1 MPMILS
7 TNKSKTS
14 LKEIFD
20 AKYIILQ
27 LARRDFTVRYKQTSL
42 GWLWAVIN
50 PLANFIL
57 FAVVFGLLV
66 RVPTPEYAAPYSA
79 VLVVGIIYWN
89 FFSACMNSVSDSLIN
104 NIHLIKKVYF
114 PRIVF
119 GLSSTF
125 VAIVDFAIAFVF
137 FIPILYF
144 LDVKIDLYRL
154 VLITPITMLTT
165 VLLAWGIGCFMSILK
180 VKYKDF
186 RHVIPLVLQ
195 VLFYASPIVYT
206 ASLIPE
212 KYKIYYQ
219 LNPLSHVIELARY
232 AFLGGSAMPSI
243 ALTLILSLLV
253 TLLGGLYFVCNE
265 RKVVDLE

>member
-1 MPMILS
+1 MPVIVS
-7 TNKSKTS
+7 TNKSKTT
-14 LKEIFD
+14 LREIFD
-20 AKYIILQ
+20 ARYIILQ

-66 RVPTPEYAAPYSA
+66 RVPTPEYKAPYSA

-89 FFSACMNSVSDSLIN
+89 FFSACMNSVSDSLVN

-119 GLSSTF
+119 GLASTF
-125 VAIVDFAIAFVF
+125 VAVVDFVIAFIF
-137 FIPILYF
+137 FIPILYL
-144 LDVKIDLYRL
+144 LDVKIDIVRL
-154 VLITPITMLTT
+154 IIFTPITMVAT

-206 ASLIPE
+206 SSLVPE
-212 KYKIYYQ
+212 KYQIYYQ
-219 LNPLSHVIELARY
+219 LNPLFHIIELARY
-232 AFLGGSAMPSI
+232 AFLGGYTIPSI
-243 ALTLILSLLV
+243 SSTLLLSLSV
-253 TLLGGLYFVCNE
+253 TLLGVAYFIYNE

>member
-1 MPMILS
+1 MIVS
-7 TNKSKTS
+7 TSKSKTS

-20 AKYIILQ
+20 AKYIIIQ

-50 PLANFIL
+50 PLASFVL

-66 RVPTPEYAAPYSA
+66 RVPTPEYNAPYSA

-89 FFSACMNSVSDSLIN
+89 FFSACMNSVGDSLVN

-114 PRIVF
+114 PRIAF
-119 GLSSTF
+119 GLASTF
-125 VAIVDFAIAFVF
+125 IAIVDFAIAFIF

-144 LDVKIDLYRL
+144 LDVDIDIYRL
-154 VLITPITMLTT
+154 VLITPLTMLTT
-165 VLLAWGIGCFMSILK
+165 VFLAWGIGCFMSILK

-186 RHVIPLVLQ
+186 RHVIPLTLQ

-206 ASLIPE
+206 ASLVPE
-212 KYKIYYQ
+212 KYKVYYQ
-219 LNPLSHVIELARY
+219 LNPFSHIIELARY
-232 AFLGGSAMPSI
+232 AFLGGHDMPSI
-243 ALTLILSLLV
+243 TLTLILSLAV
-253 TLLGGLYFVCNE
+253 TVFGGLYFIYNE

>member
-1 MPMILS
+1 MITS
-7 TNKSKTS
+7 TRNSKTS
-14 LKEIFD
+14 IKEIFD
-20 AKYIILQ
+20 ARFIILQ

-42 GWLWAVIN
+42 GWLWAIIN
-50 PLANFIL
+50 PLANFVL

-66 RVPTPEYAAPYSA
+66 RVPTPEYIAPYSA

-89 FFSACMNSVSDSLIN
+89 FFSACMNSVSDSFIN

-125 VAIVDFAIAFVF
+125 VAIVDFVIAFIF

-144 LDVKIDLYRL
+144 LDVKIDIGRL
-154 VLITPITMLTT
+154 ILIIPITMLTT

-186 RHVIPLVLQ
+186 RHVMPLVLQ

-206 ASLIPE
+206 ASLVPDR
-212 KYKIYYQ
+212 YQVYYQ
-219 LNPLSHVIELARY
+219 LNPLSHIIELARY
-232 AFLGGSAMPSI
+232 AFLGGHAIPSI
-243 ALTLILSLLV
+243 ASTLLLSLSV
-253 TLLGGLYFVCNE
+253 TLLGGVYFVYNE

>member
-1 MPMILS
+1 MILS

-14 LKEIFD
+14 LKELFD
-20 AKYIILQ
+20 AKYIIIQ

-42 GWLWAVIN
+42 GWLWAIIN
-50 PLANFIL
+50 PLANFVI
-57 FAVVFGLLV
+57 FSVVFGLLV

-125 VAIVDFAIAFVF
+125 VAVVDFVIAFIF
-137 FIPILYF
+137 FIPILYY
-144 LDVKIDLYRL
+144 LDVKVDICRL
-154 VLITPITMLTT
+154 LLITPITMLTT
-165 VLLAWGIGCFMSILK
+165 VFLAWGIGCFMSILK

-195 VLFYASPIVYT
+195 LLFYASPIVYT
-206 ASLIPE
+206 ASIVPE
-212 KYKIYYQ
+212 KYRMYYQ
-219 LNPLSHVIELARY
+219 LNPLSHIIELSRY
-232 AFLGGSAMPSI
+232 AFLGGNAIPSI
-243 ALTLILSLLV
+243 TLTLVLSLLV
-253 TLLGGLYFVCNE
+253 SVIGGLYFICNE

>member
-1 MPMILS
+1 MPVIVS
-7 TNKSKTS
+7 TNKSKTT
-14 LKEIFD
+14 LKEIFN
-20 AKYIILQ
+20 ARYIILQ

-50 PLANFIL
+50 PLANFVL
-57 FAVVFGLLV
+57 FAVVFGFLV
-66 RVPTPEYAAPYSA
+66 RVPTPEYMAPYSA

-89 FFSACMNSVSDSLIN
+89 FFSACMNSVSDSFVN

-125 VAIVDFAIAFVF
+125 VAVVDFVIAFIF

-144 LDVKIDLYRL
+144 LDVKIDVVRL
-154 VLITPITMLTT
+154 VLVTPITMVTT

-206 ASLIPE
+206 ASLVPE
-212 KYKIYYQ
+212 RYQVYYH
-219 LNPLSHVIELARY
+219 LNPLSHIIELARY
-232 AFLGGSAMPSI
+232 AFLGGHTIPSI
-243 ALTLILSLLV
+243 SSTLLLSLSV
-253 TLLGGLYFVCNE
+253 TLLGGIYFVYNE

>member
-1 MPMILS
+1 MPRIVS
-7 TNKSKTS
+7 SKKSKTS
-14 LKEIFD
+14 LREIID
-20 AKYIILQ
+20 SRYIILQ
-27 LARRDFTVRYKQTSL
+27 LVKRDFSVRYKQTSL

-89 FFSACMNSVSDSLIN
+89 FFSACMSSVSDSLIN

-125 VAIVDFAIAFVF
+125 VAVVDFIIAFVF
-137 FIPILYF
+137 FIPVLIYLKVNINITK
-144 LDVKIDLYRL
+144 LL
-154 VLITPITMLTT
+154 LITPVAVFTT
-165 VLLAWGIGCFMSILK
+165 ILFAWGLGCFMSILK
-180 VKYKDF
+180 VRYKDF
-186 RHVIPLVLQ
+186 RHFIPLFMQ
-195 VLFYASPIVYT
+195 ILFYISPIVYT
-206 ASLIPE
+206 ASIIPDE
-212 KYKIYYQ
+212 YQFYYQ
-219 LNPLSHVIELARY
+219 INPLVHIIELARY
-232 AFLGGSAMPSI
+232 GFLGGNDVPSI
-243 ALTLILSLLV
+243 AITFTASVLV
-253 TLLGGLYFVCNE
+253 AVLGGMYFIYNE